1 MKFIGIL
8 LLFVMVI
15 PAVHAQDGKWK
26 KLADK
31 SVAFKAETD
40 RVNLSGDERHANW
53 IKIKC
58 TQGAVQI
65 KEVTIIME
73 GGEKKSFKPT
83 PSLLNKGMATA
94 PFKVPGKRDDKVK
107 AIEMKYDSKGSIVTN
122 KRAKVD
128 ILGKIDKD

>member
-1 MKFIGIL
+1 MRSFAIL
-8 LLFVMVI
+8 LLFVMTI
-15 PAVHAQDGKWK
+15 PVMQAQNEKWT

-31 SVAFKAETD
+31 SVAFRAETD
-40 RVNLSGDERHANW
+40 RVNLKGDERHANW

-65 KEVTIIME
+65 KEITIIME
-73 GGEKKSFKPT
+73 GGEKKSYKPAAG
-83 PSLLNKGMATA
+83 LLNKGMATA

-128 ILGKIDKD
+128 ILGKIDK